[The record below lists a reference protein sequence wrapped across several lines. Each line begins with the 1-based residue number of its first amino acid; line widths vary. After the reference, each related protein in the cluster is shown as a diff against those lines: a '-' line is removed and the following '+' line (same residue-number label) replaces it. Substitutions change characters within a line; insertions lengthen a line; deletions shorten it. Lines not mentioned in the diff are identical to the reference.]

1 VASRPYRVAFAAPAA
16 RDLAALVKR
25 PPAGNLLRRIDQAL
39 LSLAADPRP
48 AAARKLVAS
57 EEGWRLRVG
66 DYRILYDIN
75 DAERAVT
82 VGRILHR
89 REAYRDP

>member
-1 VASRPYRVAFAAPAA
+1 VASRPYRVALAAPAA
-16 RDLAALVKR
+16 RDLTALVKR
-25 PPAGNLLRRIDQAL
+25 PPAGNLLQRIDQAL
-39 LSLAADPRP
+39 LALALAPRP
-48 AAARKLVAS
+48 PAARKLVAN

-75 DAERAVT
+75 DAERVVT